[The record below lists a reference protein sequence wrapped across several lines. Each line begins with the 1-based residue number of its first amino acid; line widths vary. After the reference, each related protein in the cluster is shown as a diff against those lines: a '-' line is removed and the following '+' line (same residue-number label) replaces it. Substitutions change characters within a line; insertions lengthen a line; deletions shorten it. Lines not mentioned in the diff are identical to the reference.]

1 MLAGVAS
8 LPPSLIPALQ
18 GILHH
23 KKAKLRIHMR
33 QSVYNW
39 RYVTSAW
46 WKCLCSFV
54 IRSCRPGRCWSR
66 RKLSPELKRLT
77 FQMTFLSM
85 DHSVC
90 TTGQLGYIK
99 DVGAEY
105 KWDNLRQ
112 APMMSS
118 TMPTPRLSTSGPKKN
133 WIRWFSSNNFKANI
147 QSALPHKKLQMA
159 APAPIR

>member
-1 MLAGVAS
+1 MAFVETLDLKTKGF
-8 LPPSLIPALQ
+8 LMIGYTELIYLMCIYFRQ
-18 GILHH
+18 TRCVHH
-23 KKAKLRIHMR
+23 KDLISTDPTCQRARVFIGPLS
-33 QSVYNW
+33 QGLYNW

-118 TMPTPRLSTSGPKKN
+118 TMPTPRLST
-133 WIRWFSSNNFKANI
+133 
-147 QSALPHKKLQMA
+147 
-159 APAPIR
+159 